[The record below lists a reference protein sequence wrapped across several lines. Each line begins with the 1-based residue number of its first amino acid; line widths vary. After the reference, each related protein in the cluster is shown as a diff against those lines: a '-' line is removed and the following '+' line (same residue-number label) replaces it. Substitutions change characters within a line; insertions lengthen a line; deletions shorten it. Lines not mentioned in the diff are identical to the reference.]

1 MSDPSDYFYESA
13 DGLRLYG
20 RVFSAQQSG
29 GLPVLCLHGLTR
41 NSRDFFDLA
50 THLRARHE
58 VLTADQRGR
67 GRSAWDPDPS
77 RYEIT
82 TYVRDMWSLLDAR
95 GVKRVITIGT
105 SLGALM
111 SMVMAAQ
118 RADRIAGAIL
128 NDAGPELDPV
138 GVRRIAG
145 YTGKLPPVSNWA
157 EAAAQAR
164 SVYGSALP
172 GLSDAQWMEYAH
184 RGYRENIAGTPVL
197 DFDPRIAEAFKNPPK
212 VTPDLW
218 PLFATLGTVPLLVI
232 RGALSDILSA
242 STVQRMAQEHPMLTH
257 VTVANR
263 GHVPL
268 LDEPEALSA
277 IDAFLAG
284 CAQSQSGRTQL

>member
-1 MSDPSDYFYESA
+1 MSDWSDYFYDSA
-13 DGLRLYG
+13 DGLRLYC
-20 RVFSAQQSG
+20 RAFSAQQSG
-29 GLPVLCLHGLTR
+29 ALPVLCLHGLTR
-41 NSRDFFDLA
+41 NSRDFVDLA
-50 THLRARHE
+50 THLRARYE
-58 VLTADQRGR
+58 VLAADQRGR

-77 RYEIT
+77 RYEIA

-111 SMVMAAQ
+111 SMVMMAQ
-118 RADRIAGAIL
+118 RADRIAGAVL
-128 NDAGPELDPV
+128 NDAGPELDPA

-157 EAAAQAR
+157 EAATQTR

-172 GLSDAQWMEYAH
+172 GLSDWMEYAH
-184 RGYRENIAGTPVL
+184 RGYRENDAGIPVP

-218 PLFATLGTVPLLVI
+218 PLFATLKTVPLLVI
-232 RGALSDILSA
+232 RGVLSDILSA
-242 STVQRMAQEHPMLTH
+242 ATVQRMAHEHPRLTH

-263 GHVPL
+263 GHAPL
-268 LDEPEALSA
+268 LDEPEAVSA
-277 IDAFLAG
+277 IDAFLAR
-284 CAQSQSGRTQL
+284 CAQSQSGRTHHG